1 MFDQEGI
8 LYKKIIVKIKAQ
20 KNRSRITFNDGT
32 SYKLSNT
39 LVSLFKMR
47 LNSNLINEK
56 AVFITHDN
64 KNIKFITIRDVGAF
78 DATIPPLP

>member
-1 MFDQEGI
+1 MFDQEGFV
-8 LYKKIIVKIKAQ
+8 YKKVIVKTKAQ
-20 KNRSRITFNDGT
+20 KNSAIITFSDGT
-32 SYKLSNT
+32 NYKLANT

-56 AVFITHDN
+56 AVFITHDS
-64 KNIKFITIRDVGAF
+64 KNIKFISIRNVGAL